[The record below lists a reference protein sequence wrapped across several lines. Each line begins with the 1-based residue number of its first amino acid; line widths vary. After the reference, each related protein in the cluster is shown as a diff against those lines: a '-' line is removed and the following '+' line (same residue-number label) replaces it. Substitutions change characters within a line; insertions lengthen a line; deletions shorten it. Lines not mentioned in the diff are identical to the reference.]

1 MDSFIFKG
9 LPTRVIFG
17 RGKLSVLG
25 EEVER
30 LGLTRVAVLTTPQ
43 QRATGQEIAG
53 QLGSGA
59 VRRASGYRDH
69 AHAARGDRRRA
80 GLVP

>member
-17 RGKLSVLG
+17 RGKLAVLG

-43 QRATGQEIAG
+43 PAG
-53 QLGSGA
+53 NGAGDRGAAGPGA
-59 VRRASGYRDH
+59 VRGTSGYRDH
-69 AHAARGDRRRA
+69 AHAARGNRRRA